1 MKKAIVIITALA
13 LVFALCACG
22 GSESSSASPDEAAST
37 EAKPFF
43 PGKCVM
49 ETSESTASI
58 PEGFEAEVTMEI
70 TDIQSF
76 TYTEKDIYNGVAT
89 EFVRTGTYYENDGIA
104 VFTYTHTTAYQQGG
118 TADSDELGRFTGKIK
133 DYKLVISIT
142 NSDVTSTLT
151 FHRV

>member
-1 MKKAIVIITALA
+1 MKKAIAIITALA
-13 LVFALCACG
+13 LMFALCACG
-22 GSESSSASPDEAAST
+22 SSGSSSASLDEAAST

-43 PGKCVM
+43 PGKWVM

-133 DYKLVISIT
+133 DDKLVISIT
-142 NSDVTSTLT
+142 SSDVTSTLT